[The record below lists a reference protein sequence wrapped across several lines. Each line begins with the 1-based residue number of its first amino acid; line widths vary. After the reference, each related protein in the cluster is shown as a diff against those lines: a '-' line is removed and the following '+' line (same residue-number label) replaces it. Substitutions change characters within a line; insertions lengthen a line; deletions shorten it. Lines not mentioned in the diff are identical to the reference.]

1 MFCKKCGTEIGPT
14 DKFCPEC
21 GTAVFGQEVASTVN
35 VKDIEPG
42 KVVKTKKGMKRCPFI
57 LFTLLFFVVSFLFSA
72 VNGAFERSMSETDEP
87 LLLLIFGV
95 IGLLPLVFLIL
106 YVYFCVAGR
115 LRDCGKNTYLAWVA
129 IIPLVG
135 FFFVIYLFFPDS
147 KETAAPR
154 SPQQL

>member
-1 MFCKKCGTEIGPT
+1 MFCRKCGTEIGPT

-21 GTAVFGQEVASTVN
+21 GTAVSGQEIASTVN
-35 VKDIEPG
+35 VHDQEQG
-42 KVVKTKKGMKRCPFI
+42 KVVKTKKGMKRGRFI
-57 LFTLLFFVVSFLFSA
+57 LFTVLFFIVFFLLSA
-72 VNGAFERSMSETDEP
+72 VNRAAERSLSGTDDP

-95 IGLLPLVFLIL
+95 IGLLPLVLLIL

-147 KETAAPR
+147 KEATA
-154 SPQQL
+154 SESSKQL

>member
-57 LFTLLFFVVSFLFSA
+57 LFTLLFFRCF
-72 VNGAFERSMSETDEP
+72 
-87 LLLLIFGV
+87 
-95 IGLLPLVFLIL
+95 LPLQ
-106 YVYFCVAGR
+106 C
-115 LRDCGKNTYLAWVA
+115 
-129 IIPLVG
+129 
-135 FFFVIYLFFPDS
+135 S
-147 KETAAPR
+147 QR
-154 SPQQL
+154 SV